1 MTWAESEAGIHC
13 LREVLVV
20 KVCISFFQ
28 SHHQFR
34 ERLIVFLKL
43 LHQSLFSGEAS
54 YDLWCHW
61 CDALLEERT
70 QYRFPNVRLLRRS
83 LNCSVDAGVVLEWK
97 AGARFRSGN
106 TDALLSDVKFA
117 LLLFRLLFMWLSSV
131 GLSWRCIMVGLISLI
146 RTEFLNIK
154 SRSQVGVRFNSK
166 VDRLQASGKPVVDA
180 LIDMRV
186 NCVLVISEPR

>member
-28 SHHQFR
+28 SHHEFR

-117 LLLFRLLFMWLSSV
+117 LLLFRLLFMWSSSV
-131 GLSWRCIMVGLISLI
+131 GWVGDVSWWVSSAWSELSFS
-146 RTEFLNIK
+146 T
-154 SRSQVGVRFNSK
+154 SK
-166 VDRLQASGKPVVDA
+166 ADLKLVFASILK
-180 LIDMRV
+180 LIDFRLWV
-186 NCVLVISEPR
+186 SLLWIHL